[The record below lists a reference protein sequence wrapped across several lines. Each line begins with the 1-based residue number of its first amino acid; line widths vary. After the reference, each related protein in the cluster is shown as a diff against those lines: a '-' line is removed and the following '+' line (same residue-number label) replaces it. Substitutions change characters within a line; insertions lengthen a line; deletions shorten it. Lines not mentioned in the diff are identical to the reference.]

1 MNDIDLDALLSP
13 ISDTQP
19 CGEDMQFSG
28 EFDTIRDMRRSD
40 DPTLDQGVW
49 VRDLKVANYLGV
61 RQLSTQLLAT
71 RTKDIR
77 LCGWLTEAY
86 ARLDG
91 FAGMAAGLEC
101 TGAISERFWEG
112 IYPLAD
118 GDDQDERIGNI
129 NWLLK
134 QIEELGATLPL
145 VKTEDKSLGRRVIE
159 AARASQSN
167 EQDDERRQQ
176 AEEVQAAIQ
185 KMAGPQVLSQI
196 AAIQGALTQLEALQT
211 LLDVRLGDDGPS
223 FSSAR
228 QSLQD
233 TEHLL
238 KRIAKEKGLVSPT
251 EATDHTSTTDHA
263 SDNSATQAHTPHA
276 APGVLTNRNQALAQ
290 LRAVSEFFRRTE
302 PHSPVAYLAEKAAR
316 WGEVPLHQWLRT
328 VVKDPQV
335 LGNLEELLGVEP
347 PPGDRDNSY

>member
-1 MNDIDLDALLSP
+1 MNDIDLDALLNP
-13 ISDTQP
+13 ITDALP

-61 RQLSTQLLAT
+61 RQLSTQLLGT

-77 LCGWLTEAY
+77 LCGWFTEAC

-91 FAGMAAGLEC
+91 FAGMASGLEATHSIC
-101 TGAISERFWEG
+101 ERFWDG

-118 GDDQDERIGNI
+118 GNDQDERIGNI

-145 VKTEDKSLGRRVIE
+145 IKSKDRSMGRRVIE
-159 AARASQSN
+159 AARASQTN

-176 AEEVQAAIQ
+176 AEDVQTAIQ
-185 KMAGPQVLSQI
+185 KMAGPQVLSHIEAVQR
-196 AAIQGALTQLEALQT
+196 ALTQLEALQT
-211 LLDVRLGDDGPS
+211 LLDVRLGDEGPS

-238 KRIAKEKGLVSPT
+238 RRIAKEKGLSSPP
-251 EATDHTSTTDHA
+251 EALDAGALADHPQGAATDNAHPSSA
-263 SDNSATQAHTPHA
+263 S
-276 APGVLTNRNQALAQ
+276 GVLTNRNQALAQ

-335 LGNLEELLGVEP
+335 LGNLEELLGVDP
-347 PPGDRDNSY
+347 APGEQDNSY